1 MRRNK
6 TDESNGALPA
16 EAVLRWDIILRDILI
31 PQLAEAKGDAFSA
44 FDAETFRA
52 LLSRDDWLDQPAAGA
67 TTPASDAAATDDGP
81 VANDPEIVATVFTG
95 AAQPAVL
102 TALQAVDWLQGRFGA
117 EIDLTTAFGPPQIT
131 VSEAGLGSAIGA
143 VSMASLGDDI
153 AALAR
158 NALANFGDRAIIG
171 ANEGDLV
178 GGMFLVIDA
187 NGQAGF
193 QYGEDEI
200 LVLFK
205 GLPSTDLTVEVP
217 LI

>member
-1 MRRNK
+1 M
-6 TDESNGALPA
+6 
-16 EAVLRWDIILRDILI
+16 
-31 PQLAEAKGDAFSA
+31 
-44 FDAETFRA
+44 
-52 LLSRDDWLDQPAAGA
+52 LSHDDWLDQPAAAGA
-67 TTPASDAAATDDGP
+67 TTPASDAAATDDEP

-143 VSMASLGDDI
+143 VSLASLGDDI